1 MRKTV
6 KITTLCMAVALT
18 ATTAFSAASCASTE
32 TLVKDGKTINVKLN
46 SAGYGTD
53 YIYAMQE
60 KFEAAYAD
68 EGYKLNIFTPKA
80 SFTGEQMLQDIATG
94 TGADVYIGAGITQSL
109 LENSTYANTI
119 ADVTELVAKKKPIG
133 FDGEESG
140 EKTIAQILSENNYG
154 YTCLQNTDG
163 SYYAIPWTMGIR
175 GLAVNTAVLD
185 EYELEIPKTSKEF
198 FHCYEVLMTEGV
210 QNNNYP
216 ITHIASSNNYPVS
229 FTSGW
234 LAQYEGLE
242 WYEKFFTFQNADGTK
257 LSKEEAVETFNADGV
272 QIMLEN
278 MYRALDPNC
287 GSPGSKT
294 QGVEK
299 AQANLMKGVCAFMM
313 NGDWL
318 LQETYYNSSDEQRE
332 NISFVNVPV
341 ISELGVKLFG
351 AGTAYNKT
359 EEECETILR
368 AIIDEVDANKSLAEI
383 KTAVDSKLS
392 VNIAETDI
400 QTVADARGYTYTETV
415 QSGIYIS
422 ARSEVKD
429 IAALFLRMCASTEG
443 GRLIASK
450 TLSSNPFALGYETN
464 RYEFVNQ
471 SRAITNNRYFKG
483 LRPEASGYRASID
496 PNFINTLPYT
506 GLYVNLKIVEE
517 NVTIYRME
525 NDGSYT
531 KTGDL
536 TAYATAAQA
545 MRKANYD
552 DAKNNYNDKW

>member
-1 MRKTV
+1 MRKTM
-6 KITTLCMAVALT
+6 KITTLCMAFAFTAGMAL
-18 ATTAFSAASCASTE
+18 SAVGCASTE
-32 TLVKDGKTINVKLN
+32 ELINDGKTINIKLN

-60 KFEAAYAD
+60 KFEETYAE

-109 LENSTYANTI
+109 LANSAYANTI
-119 ADVTELVAKKKPIG
+119 ADITDSVANQKPIG
-133 FDGEESG
+133 FDGEEDG
-140 EKTIAQILSENNYG
+140 DKTIAQILSENDYG

-175 GLAVNTAVLD
+175 GLAVNTSVLA
-185 EYELEIPKTSKEF
+185 EYDLEIPKTSKEF
-198 FHCYEVLMTEGV
+198 FNCFEVLMAQGV
-210 QNNNYP
+210 KNNNYP
-216 ITHIASSNNYPVS
+216 ITHISSSNNYPVS

-234 LAQYEGLE
+234 IAQYEGLD
-242 WYEKFFTFQNADGTK
+242 WYEQFFTFQKKDGTK
-257 LSKEEAVETFNADGV
+257 LSKDEAVEMFNADGIE
-272 QIMLEN
+272 IMLEN

-299 AQANLMKGVCAFMM
+299 AQANLMNGICAFMM

-318 LQETYYNSSDEQRE
+318 LQETYYNSSDEQRA

-351 AGTAYNKT
+351 AGTSYNKS
-359 EEECETILR
+359 EEDCEKILR
-368 AIIDEVDANKSLAEI
+368 AIIDEVDANKEIADI
-383 KTAVDSKLS
+383 KTAVSAKGWD
-392 VNIAETDI
+392 IQETDI
-400 QTVADARGYTYTETV
+400 QTVAAARGYTYTETV
-415 QSGIYIS
+415 QSGIYVNAS
-422 ARSEVKD
+422 SEVKD
-429 IAALFLRMCASTEG
+429 LAALFLRMCASVEG
-443 GRLIASK
+443 GQLIASK
-450 TLSSNPFALGYETN
+450 TLSSNPFALSYESN

-483 LRPEASGYRASID
+483 LRPEASGYRASIH
-496 PNFINTLPYT
+496 PNFINTLPHT
-506 GLYVNLKIVEE
+506 GLYVNLKIIEE
-517 NVTIYRME
+517 DVTIYKAE
-525 NDGSYT
+525 NDGGYT
-531 KTGDL
+531 KTGEL
-536 TAYATAAQA
+536 AAYATAAQA
-545 MRKANYD
+545 MQKANYD